1 MDWPLAIDR
10 NTKALRQIVA
20 ALFAMLGVAGGRSLS
35 GTVSRAQPVP
45 ERGLRSDAAAVFTL
59 PRHVYAAIMLILRPA
74 ESALR
79 RLIVIAAH
87 GLKFSPRAP
96 RPVPVGLAGFAG
108 FAASSASRTPSF
120 NLFDPLKLFS
130 LEAYNNNPQ
139 PQFGFVYVDEAEF
152 FAAHLQSTEPV
163 NAALLFTRL
172 RAIRAALNDIP
183 RQAKRLARWQA
194 RQDLARREKRPL
206 RPARLSTCR
215 PGLPPGWRERRIHEV
230 DDVLRECHRLVW
242 DIENLPD
249 TG

>member
-20 ALFAMLGVAGGRSLS
+20 ALFAMLGVAPLTSPACGRGVTGNGRDGVGKS
-35 GTVSRAQPVP
+35 GS
-45 ERGLRSDAAAVFTL
+45 FTL

-87 GLKFSPRAP
+87 GLSFAARAP
-96 RPVPVGLAGFAG
+96 RPVPVGFAGFAG

-130 LEAYNNNPQ
+130 LEAYNNDAQ

-163 NAALLFTRL
+163 NAALLFIRL

-194 RQDLARREKRPL
+194 RQDLARREKRRL